1 MFLKLNK
8 QVEVTMGYKKLLQG
22 GMALA
27 VSFSMVCP
35 SAAFA
40 RNGEGTTKAAIV
52 AGTAAVIL
60 GLVALS
66 EKESNHDRDDRVR
79 FSEDHGYRRDYDRG
93 YRVGNRY
100 HRNYHESRAYA
111 DGFRTGPQ
119 VRSERYCR

>member
-1 MFLKLNK
+1 M
-8 QVEVTMGYKKLLQG
+8 MGYKKLVQG
-22 GMALA
+22 GVALA

-66 EKESNHDRDDRVR
+66 EKEGNHDRDDRVSY
-79 FSEDHGYRRDYDRG
+79 SEGHGYRGSYDRG
-93 YRVGNRY
+93 YRDGAHRY
-100 HRNYHESRAYA
+100 HRNSVHESRAYD
-111 DGFRTGPQ
+111 DGFRTGSQ
-119 VRSERYCR
+119 DRSGRFSR